1 MSAPTLREMDIS
13 LSFRMITMRR
23 LRLPDVVER
32 LERHAARERRVA
44 DDGHHLVGRRPRRS
58 RAFARPSA
66 TDSESEAWPE
76 GCTS

>member
-13 LSFRMITMRR
+13 LSLRMTTIGVCACPMW
-23 LRLPDVVER
+23 LSASNAMPPES
-32 LERHAARERRVA
+32 AASPISATTLLSPPE
-44 DDGHHLVGRRPRRS
+44 RS